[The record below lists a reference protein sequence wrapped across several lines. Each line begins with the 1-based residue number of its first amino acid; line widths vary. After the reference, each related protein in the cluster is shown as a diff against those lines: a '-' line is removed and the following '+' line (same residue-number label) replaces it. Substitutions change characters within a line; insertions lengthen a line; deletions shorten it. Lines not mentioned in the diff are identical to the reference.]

1 MRSTTTISLPT
12 KLQREVAKAAKRNQ
26 MTLSEYVRKA
36 IQDKL
41 WEDAFDETRRK
52 LVPRAQAM
60 GIYTDEDVFK
70 RVS

>member
-1 MRSTTTISLPT
+1 MRKTMTISLPP
-12 KLQREVAKAAKRNQ
+12 KLQSEVTRAAKRDQ
-26 MTLSEYVRKA
+26 VTLSEYVRKA

-52 LVPRAQAM
+52 ALALARGQ

-70 RVS
+70 LVS